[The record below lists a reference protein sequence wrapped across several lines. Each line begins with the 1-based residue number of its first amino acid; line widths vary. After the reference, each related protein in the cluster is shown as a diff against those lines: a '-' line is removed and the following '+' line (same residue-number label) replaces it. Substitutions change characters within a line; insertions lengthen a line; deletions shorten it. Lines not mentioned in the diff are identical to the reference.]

1 MAALYDYLFKY
12 ILVGDTGVGKSCLL
26 YQFSG
31 KRFEENTLTTVGVDF
46 HPCMVKVNGKRVKL
60 QIWDTAGQEKFRTI
74 TRSYYRGVAG
84 VILAYDITRRSSFE
98 ALRSWVDDIREQT
111 ANPNVAIMLVG
122 CKNDLESKR
131 EVSIDE
137 GRAFADSHGLLFMET
152 SAKTAMNVETAFE
165 EVAREICRKINFG
178 VLDLNNEA
186 NGIKLGAVESA
197 YEDTET
203 EDSRSSSRSG
213 GYRRRRRSSG
223 CCI

>member
-1 MAALYDYLFKY
+1 MYDYLFKY

-46 HPCMVKVNGKRVKL
+46 HPCMIKVNGKRVKL

-84 VILAYDITRRSSFE
+84 VILAYDITRRGSFE
-98 ALRSWVDDIREQT
+98 ALRTWVEDIREQT
-111 ANPNVAIMLVG
+111 ANPNVSIMLVG

-137 GRAFADSHGLLFMET
+137 GRAFADSNGLLFMET
-152 SAKTAMNVETAFE
+152 SAKTAMNVESAFV
-165 EVAREICRKINFG
+165 EVARDISRKINFG

-186 NGIKLGAVESA
+186 NGIKLGAAEST
-197 YEDTET
+197 YEDADTET
-203 EDSRSSSRSG
+203 MDSRSSSRSE
-213 GYRRRRRSSG
+213 YRRQRRSSG
-223 CCI
+223 CC